1 MLSIC
6 LKLKSLLNSYDDLM
20 WLLHILGSGDR
31 QEMVDLSVVG
41 GYEDERSISKAL
53 SRNLIKWLFKSG

>member
-1 MLSIC
+1 MQLV
-6 LKLKSLLNSYDDLM
+6 DLM
-20 WLLHILGSGDR
+20 CQLQLLGSGDR